1 MTTVAGDDPT
11 PWNLLHDGSIVRLER
26 DLADQVSV
34 WVDAPYVRAR
44 FSDGGTLFRLR
55 LAACTEFTYTPFDEP
70 PIIELAAIA
79 SSEPSLVEAQ
89 LDDGDILVWGSAGS
103 LRMRYTSLVL
113 ELDTGTPIPIEE
125 LRRVVRSCW
134 DEWRAHW
141 APTLAHSTIRTVLEG
156 QPLRGALPALLEAW
170 RAERTS
176 ELAKAI
182 EIIDE
187 RTRGPAPVRLDG
199 PDPFAAW
206 CATWSTEPGAA
217 LAELARGVQAS
228 HVDAQAGSVVWAGLT
243 RCLGALRDAD
253 PDPRIGRAI
262 EEALESPIDARFR
275 IDQVHPMTS
284 FARPDDEPRFPD
296 HALALLELHADGGTA
311 ARLDARADRLRGNAP
326 ELSDHLDDLATKLR
340 ARYSQD
346 RVLSDEVAAALRSR
360 S

>member
-11 PWNLLHDGSIVRLER
+11 PWNLLHDGSIVALER

-34 WVDAPYVRAR
+34 WVDVPYVRAR

-55 LAACTEFTYTPFDEP
+55 LAACTEFTYTPYDEP
-70 PIIELAAIA
+70 PITELAAIA
-79 SSEPSLVEAQ
+79 SSEPSLVEAH
-89 LDDGDILVWGSAGS
+89 LDGDDILVWGSAGS
-103 LRMRYTSLVL
+103 LRMRYTSLEL
-113 ELDTGTPIPIEE
+113 ELDTGMPIPLEE
-125 LRRVVRSCW
+125 LRRVVRSYW
-134 DEWRAHW
+134 DEWRARW
-141 APTLAHSTIRTVLEG
+141 APTLAHSTIRTVIEG
-156 QPLRGALPALLEAW
+156 QPLREARLALLEAW

-182 EIIDE
+182 AIIDE
-187 RTRGPAPVRLDG
+187 RTRGAAPVRLEG

-217 LAELARGVQAS
+217 LAELARGVQVS
-228 HVDAQAGSVVWAGLT
+228 HVNASDAARWAGLT
-243 RCLGALRDAD
+243 RCLGALRDAE

-262 EEALESPIDARFR
+262 EQALESPIGARFR
-275 IDQVHPMTS
+275 FDQVHHMTS
-284 FARPDDEPRFPD
+284 FAKPDDEPHFAD
-296 HALALLELHADGGTA
+296 HALALLELHADAGTA
-311 ARLDARADRLRGNAP
+311 ARLDARADHLRGDAP